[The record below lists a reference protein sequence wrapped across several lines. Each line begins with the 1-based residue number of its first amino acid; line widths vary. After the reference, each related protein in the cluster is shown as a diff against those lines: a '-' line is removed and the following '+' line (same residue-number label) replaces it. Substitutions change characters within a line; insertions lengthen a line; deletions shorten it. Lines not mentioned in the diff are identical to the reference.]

1 MWELAASFPRQLEDG
16 LKSVPRHD
24 LPVRSGVPVA
34 VCGMGGSGIAGELLS
49 GLAGRSGEC
58 PIVQV
63 RDFVLPAWVRP
74 PVPAVFLSYSGG
86 TAETLSAYDEAGR
99 RGVTRAVIASGGP
112 LMERARADRVLHVQ
126 VPPGLPPRA
135 SLGYLMG
142 ALVGLLREAIPGID
156 RELPRVAESLRAR
169 TEEFAGDGGR
179 ASVLADAW
187 GGKRDLWVYAPEP
200 LVAVARRWKTQ
211 AEENAKRL
219 GHFDSVPEL
228 LHNAIVAW
236 DVLGKAEAEG
246 RFVAI
251 LRGRSEGE
259 AMHRRIDYLSEALR
273 GQGARVETVSPEARG
288 ALGELLELVWLGD
301 YVSLWSAKRRG
312 VDPLPVRGI
321 DRMKQSMPSAASP
334 A

>member
-1 MWELAASFPRQLEDG
+1 
-16 LKSVPRHD
+16 
-24 LPVRSGVPVA
+24 
-34 VCGMGGSGIAGELLS
+34 
-49 GLAGRSGEC
+49 
-58 PIVQV
+58 
-63 RDFVLPAWVRP
+63 
-74 PVPAVFLSYSGG
+74 
-86 TAETLSAYDEAGR
+86 
-99 RGVTRAVIASGGP
+99 
-112 LMERARADRVLHVQ
+112 MERARADRVLHVQ

-142 ALVGLLREAIPGID
+142 ALVGLLREAIPGTD

-169 TEEFAGDGGR
+169 TDEFAGDGGR

-187 GGKRDLWVYAPEP
+187 GGKRDLWVYASEP

-273 GQGARVETVSPEARG
+273 AQGARVEIVSPEARG

-301 YVSLWSAKRRG
+301 YVSLWSARRRG
-312 VDPLPVRGI
+312 VDPFPVRGI
-321 DRMKQSMPSAASP
+321 DRMKQSMPTAAPSA
-334 A
+334 